1 MRSQDKFHSL
11 ECYDIGPYNSTQ
23 AYVLACYDKELYY
36 YTHAPNSCFD
46 KGLSDTVARGD
57 FIKTLQETRD
67 RLALSTTSFLPEQPF
82 TLVHNDLSG
91 RNIMMRD
98 KKIAAVIDW
107 EFAGSY
113 PLSEMMGGRGV
124 DLLEMVDSETE
135 EECNAWSL
143 RVEELVAVAARARRW
158 DEQKVK
164 LLVGA
169 GNDELGLARMEMVP
183 DWIFDDQESDDGAG
197 SDDDDDAGL
206 S

>member
-1 MRSQDKFHSL
+1 MRSQDKFHSPD
-11 ECYDIGPYNSTQ
+11 CYDIGPYNSTQ
-23 AYVLACYDKELYY
+23 AYVLACYDKEISYY
-36 YTHAPNSCFD
+36 SHAPNTDFD
-46 KGLSDTVARGD
+46 ESLSDSVARGD

-67 RLALSTTSFLPEQPF
+67 RLALSTPTFLPEQPF

-98 KKIAAVIDW
+98 KKIVAVIDW

-113 PLSEMMGGRGV
+113 PLSEMLGGRGV

-135 EECNAWSL
+135 EECSAWSL
-143 RVEELVAVAARARRW
+143 RVEELVAVAARAKGW
-158 DEQKVK
+158 DEQKVE

-183 DWIFDDQESDDGAG
+183 DWIFNGEESDDGAG
-197 SDDDDDAGL
+197 SDGDNDAR
-206 S
+206 